1 MTQYF
6 SVVVEWILLLLKFP
20 LFVPGSLLEQIT
32 AERLADQPSVFPLV
46 LLNCFCE
53 LPDAVPGPVL
63 DPGVLGL
70 LRKLRWGSHS
80 VCEGR
85 EF

>member
-1 MTQYF
+1 MDSLTPEIPTLSREAFTRTDYSRETGRPAF
-6 SVVVEWILLLLKFP
+6 SISTCSPEV
-20 LFVPGSLLEQIT
+20 
-32 AERLADQPSVFPLV
+32 
-46 LLNCFCE
+46 NCFCE